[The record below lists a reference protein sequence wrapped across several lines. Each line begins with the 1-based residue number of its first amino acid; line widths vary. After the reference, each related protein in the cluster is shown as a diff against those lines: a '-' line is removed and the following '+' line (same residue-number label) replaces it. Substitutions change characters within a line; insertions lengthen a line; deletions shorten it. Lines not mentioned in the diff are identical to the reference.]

1 MKCVECSAIS
11 SKGEGKIF
19 GNNEA
24 NGIKIDCSGNPVLGD
39 GQCESACGS
48 DASCDEKDTGDC
60 IAATKQ
66 KCSNTCAPVT
76 SCGDGAV
83 NCGES
88 CEAGQCTGAITKC
101 NAACSGS
108 ATSCGDWA
116 NNCGEAVNTCRS
128 DVCGTSSIRYNMN
141 DLIGGDLAAGG
152 TASQVTCGLGTG
164 FTGSGEDWFE
174 VTTSQSGYLRVEL
187 ESIPFACDWDI
198 YVYNTGLAELF
209 RSETGICMESK
220 TSPTSLPAGTYLIK
234 VRRISGNGQGD
245 LRVRL
250 WECVSDANCGFNAG
264 HIKRKC
270 DCPLVGCGQDLLAVA
285 DYTCTDPVACPNTDE
300 CDLNYCCETDINK
313 DANGDGDTDDC
324 VGTGSKAQQYLCT

>member
-11 SKGEGKIF
+11 NKGEGKIF

-24 NGIKIDCSGNPVLGD
+24 NGIKIDCSGNPALGD

-48 DASCDEKDTGDC
+48 DASCDEKDTGNC

-76 SCGDGAV
+76 SCGDGTV

-88 CEAGQCTGAITKC
+88 CEPGQCTGAITKC
-101 NAACSGS
+101 NNACSGS
-108 ATSCGDWA
+108 VDSCGDWT
-116 NNCGEAVNTCRS
+116 NNCGEDTYNCRA

-141 DLIGGDLAAGG
+141 DLIGGNLAAGG
-152 TASQVTCGLGTG
+152 TASQVTCGLGAG
-164 FTGSGEDWFE
+164 FTGSSEDWFE

-198 YVYNTGLAELF
+198 FAYTAGLAELF
-209 RSETGICMESK
+209 RSETGACMEAK

-250 WECVSDANCGFNAG
+250 LECVSNDRADGRSSQCHDATDKVYRSCILATNKCDTGPCSVNANCDAG
-264 HIKRKC
+264 
-270 DCPLVGCGQDLLAVA
+270 
-285 DYTCTDPVACPNTDE
+285 
-300 CDLNYCCETDINK
+300 YCCEVLAG
-313 DANGDGDTDDC
+313 DANSDGDALDC
-324 VGTGSKAQQYLCT
+324 VGVGSKAQQYLCT